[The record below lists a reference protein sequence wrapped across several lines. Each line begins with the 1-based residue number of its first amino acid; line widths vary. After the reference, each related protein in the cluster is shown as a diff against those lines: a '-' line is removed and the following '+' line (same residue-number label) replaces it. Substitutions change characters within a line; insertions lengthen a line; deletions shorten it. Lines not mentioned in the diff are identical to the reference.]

1 MLYGILLGLSWCL
14 FGIIPLGYCLTE
26 MQNDSSLV
34 HVENDSVFG
43 ACFLMSKMAQRTAK
57 LLPWEVQRE
66 IVGRG
71 V

>member
-14 FGIIPLGYCLTE
+14 FGIIPLGYRLTE

-57 LLPWEVQRE
+57 
-66 IVGRG
+66 
-71 V
+71 